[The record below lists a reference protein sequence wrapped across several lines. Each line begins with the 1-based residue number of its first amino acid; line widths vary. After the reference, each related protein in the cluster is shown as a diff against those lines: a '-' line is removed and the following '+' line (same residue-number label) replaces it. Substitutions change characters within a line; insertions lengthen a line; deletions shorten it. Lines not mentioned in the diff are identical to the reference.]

1 MFSQLNNSNCFMGYS
16 KKNIFWI
23 FLLISNLLFSQK
35 EQIKNIDAILVLSQ
49 KYSNINNQKSL
60 DYAKKASVIA
70 EKTNN
75 SEKKAYS
82 YIYIAKRLVFLSKPK
97 ESLEY
102 VEKSINEDYTDHD
115 VLLRAM
121 IKEVQ
126 AYNYNRL
133 GFDSD
138 ALSEYYH
145 ILTLLKNQ
153 NTKEAFSLKFNALVS
168 IGHYY
173 FVNQEYKKAF
183 EYINKAEKLSKE
195 GISLNINMNSE
206 LADLYSLKGNVF
218 LYANKDDSAFFYI
231 KKSFDLIQKEPEVVK
246 YVQYSAMGDYY
257 YKIESRRTAIDY
269 YLKALEDMQ
278 SHGIYDDVYQADI
291 YNRIGYQYYFSGDIE
306 NSNKYKQKYFLE
318 TALSLYRN
326 NKSIE
331 TATHL
336 IKNEKEKEIAKRQK
350 RNISIILSI
359 LFLLTVLLLIG
370 IFRYK
375 RLKKRK
381 RKLIHEKEIQI
392 EQKEEENLELKQKL
406 IFSLEEVKEMAIT
419 NNPLFLTK
427 FLETYPVFQKNLIQ
441 INPNLQ
447 NSEVTLLAYI
457 YLDFSTKE
465 IADFTFKSS
474 RTIQN
479 RKHHLRK
486 KLGISS
492 SEDLYIWIKA
502 NCM

>member
-1 MFSQLNNSNCFMGYS
+1 MGYS
-16 KKNIFWI
+16 KKNILWI

-35 EQIKNIDAILVLSQ
+35 EQIKEIDALLVLSQ

-70 EKTNN
+70 EKINN

-82 YIYIAKRLVFLSKPK
+82 YIYIAKRLVLLSKPK

-102 VEKSINEDYTDHD
+102 VEKSINEDYTDND

-153 NTKEAFSLKFNALVS
+153 NTKEAFLLKFNALES
-168 IGHYY
+168 IGHHY

-183 EYINKAEKLSKE
+183 EYLNKAEKLSKE
-195 GISLNINMNSE
+195 GKLLNSNNSE

-231 KKSFDLIQKEPEVVK
+231 KKSFDLIQKEPKVAK

-257 YKIESRRTAIDY
+257 FKIKNRRTAIDY
-269 YLKALEDMQ
+269 YLKALDDMH
-278 SHGIYDDVYQADI
+278 SHGVDDDVYKADF
-291 YNRIGYQYYFSGDIE
+291 YNRLLYQYHYVGDFE
-306 NSNKYKQKYFLE
+306 NEKKYTEKYFLQ
-318 TALSLYRN
+318 N
-326 NKSIE
+326 NLTSYINSKSVDK
-331 TATHL
+331 ANSL
-336 IKNEKEKEIAKRQK
+336 IKKEKEKEIAERQK

-375 RLKKRK
+375 LLKKRK

-392 EQKEEENLELKQKL
+392 EQKEEIINKKEEEYIELKQKL
-406 IFSLEEVKEMAIT
+406 IISLDEIKEMAIA

-447 NSEVTLLAYI
+447 NSELALLAYI

-465 IADFTFKSS
+465 IADFTFKSG

-492 SEDLYIWIKA
+492 SEDLYVWIKA